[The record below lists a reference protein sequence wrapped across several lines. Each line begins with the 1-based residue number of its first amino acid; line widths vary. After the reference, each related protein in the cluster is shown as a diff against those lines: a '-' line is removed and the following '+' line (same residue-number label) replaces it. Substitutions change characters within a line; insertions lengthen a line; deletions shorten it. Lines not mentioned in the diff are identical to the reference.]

1 MDCQDWEISYV
12 SYRGNIAMFESITE
26 TTGTARPAPMEE
38 LTVGAFAM
46 ETHAQSS
53 NNGNWHGRPVALV
66 AICRRTLMVAG
77 VHVARDGVTFY
88 EVMQCLADA
97 FLPRDAVDVG
107 AVNPW
112 PCEGV
117 SDRAFV
123 HAQHDLTPAPF
134 RRFREALGLEVL
146 PHHGPEPLVSDLAER
161 WSQEAGIEID
171 SLHDGRA
178 ALAHRLADRPLP
190 RGDAIELENVDRKLR
205 RWIVDRYNAA
215 SVPGIGR
222 SPLDLWREAA
232 IGFVPRFVPEDAPGD
247 LFRPE
252 AFRTI
257 GPRGVTWG
265 GRTYW
270 SEAVP
275 DLLEKWGGTRE
286 YEVKADPANPLSV
299 EVRTPERKW
308 VRLEA
313 MWV

>member
-1 MDCQDWEISYV
+1 
-12 SYRGNIAMFESITE
+12 MFEGITE
-26 TTGTARPAPMEE
+26 TIGTARPAPMEE

-46 ETHAQSS
+46 EMHAQSS
-53 NNGNWHGRPVALV
+53 SNGNWHGRPVALV

-77 VHVARDGVTFY
+77 LHVARDGVTFY

-117 SDRAFV
+117 ADRAFV

-161 WSQEAGIEID
+161 WS
-171 SLHDGRA
+171 
-178 ALAHRLADRPLP
+178 
-190 RGDAIELENVDRKLR
+190 ENVDRKLR
-205 RWIVDRYNAA
+205 RWIVDRYNAV
-215 SVPGIGR
+215 SVPGIER

-313 MWV
+313 IWV